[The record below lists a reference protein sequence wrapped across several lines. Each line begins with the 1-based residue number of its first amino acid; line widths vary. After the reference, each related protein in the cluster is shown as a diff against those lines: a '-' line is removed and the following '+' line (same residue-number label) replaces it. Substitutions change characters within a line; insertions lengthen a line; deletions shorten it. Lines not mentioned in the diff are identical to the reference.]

1 MGDADV
7 IYEVRDNV
15 AYIVISRERKRNS
28 IGGEAVALLMKYLE
42 MAESDDD
49 VRAVCIT
56 GSGDRAF
63 CSGADLS
70 GDGGGGKDM
79 AGGYADLLKRIAGY
93 AKPTVARVNGDCL
106 AGGVGLMLA
115 CDIAIAAEH
124 ARFGTPEV
132 NVGLFPMMVG
142 ALMFRNVP
150 RRKAM
155 EMMLLGEK
163 LTAAEALDIGLV
175 TRVVPADALDEEVA
189 GVLKILVSKSPIGM
203 RIGKTALYSMADM
216 PFEQAL
222 DYLSEK
228 LIEVA
233 STEDA
238 VEGIAAFLQKR
249 DPMFKGR

>member
-1 MGDADV
+1 
-7 IYEVRDNV
+7 
-15 AYIVISRERKRNS
+15 
-28 IGGEAVALLMKYLE
+28 
-42 MAESDDD
+42 
-49 VRAVCIT
+49 
-56 GSGDRAF
+56 
-63 CSGADLS
+63 
-70 GDGGGGKDM
+70 
-79 AGGYADLLKRIAGY
+79 
-93 AKPTVARVNGDCL
+93 
-106 AGGVGLMLA
+106 
-115 CDIAIAAEH
+115 
-124 ARFGTPEV
+124 
-132 NVGLFPMMVG
+132 MMVG